1 MTPPH
6 DHQISTRYQAF
17 AGNACQRLGHSETS
31 DCPIALYQRRPFRS
45 SCSLCFRISSERAVC
60 VCAQATMIAPTK
72 DTGAAYDP
80 PKDGLAMEA
89 KQLTSQAFATG
100 V

>member
-6 DHQISTRYQAF
+6 ERQLINSISTF
-17 AGNACQRLGHSETS
+17 AVRAGVCHSETS
-31 DCPIALYQRRPFRS
+31 DCPSGLYQRRPFRS

-80 PKDGLAMEA
+80 PKDGLAIEA
-89 KQLTSQAFATG
+89 KQHTSQALATG